1 MKFIHISDIHLV
13 SGDGPLNGCVP
24 SARLN
29 KCIQDITKWHGDAK
43 FCVISGD
50 LSEYA
55 EKGAYQSLKKK
66 LLEFQIPCFL
76 MIGNHDDRDL
86 FQSVFTNNPC
96 DENKFVQSSFETDE
110 RVFIFLDTKKQGKNV
125 HDGELCENR
134 LDWLKKQLINSG
146 NKPTYLFMHH
156 PPFDIG
162 IPYMDN
168 IRLFGS
174 DQFLSTL
181 SHGKNIQ
188 HIFYGHVHRLTF
200 VKWHGYT
207 FSSLTSLNHQSPLVG
222 ESVQGEFCDE
232 PPAYGVV
239 LIDGDQLTIHF
250 NNFLDRKPLHQT

>member
-1 MKFIHISDIHLV
+1 M
-13 SGDGPLNGCVP
+13 
-24 SARLN
+24 
-29 KCIQDITKWHGDAK
+29 
-43 FCVISGD
+43 
-50 LSEYA
+50 SEFA

-110 RVFIFLDTKKQGKNV
+110 GVFIFLDTKKHGKNV

-222 ESVQGEFCDE
+222 ESVQCEFCDE

-239 LIDGDQLTIHF
+239 LIDEDQLTIHF

>member
-1 MKFIHISDIHLV
+1 
-13 SGDGPLNGCVP
+13 
-24 SARLN
+24 
-29 KCIQDITKWHGDAK
+29 
-43 FCVISGD
+43 
-50 LSEYA
+50 
-55 EKGAYQSLKKK
+55 
-66 LLEFQIPCFL
+66 

-239 LIDGDQLTIHF
+239 LIDEDQLTIHF